1 MHTKVRFFFSSGNY
15 ESFKKFEDDIN
26 YFLNNYVKDLIKID
40 FKTDSDCTSF
50 VVMMVY
56 NVHSNYD
63 DYDDY
68 DD

>member
-1 MHTKVRFFFSSGNY
+1 MHTKVRFFSSSNY

-40 FKTDSDCTSF
+40 FKTDIDCTSF
-50 VVMMVY
+50 VVMIVY

-63 DYDDY
+63 DYDD
-68 DD
+68 